1 MRKIAFRSQ
10 KNFSS
15 FIIKISLA
23 AVVLSISTMIISSSL
38 INGFQ
43 KEIRNKVFG
52 FWAHINIVP
61 FSLTKSFE
69 ESGTYLYQDFYT
81 NNNIIPEAAH
91 IQAVAIK
98 AGLLK
103 TRQAFEGI
111 VLKGVGND
119 FNTKFFQPYLKEGA
133 MLSLDSNERRKQ
145 LLIST
150 ATAKRMKLKLGDK
163 VAVNFMDKK
172 IRTRAFII
180 CGIYETG
187 LDEFDKQY
195 AISSISVIQ
204 DLNNW
209 GRDTVGGFEIFLKE
223 NNLFKSRVKAY
234 FLTIFGGFLT
244 PDYAAELRTDPLDK
258 IANDIYYRMSN
269 TSLDVQTIKYQ
280 NPGIFDWLEL
290 QTMNELIILSLM
302 IIVAAINMMTALLI
316 LILERTNMIGIL
328 KALGSTNG
336 SIRKMFIYYALVII
350 GGGLVIGNVL
360 GIGLCLLQKHFEFVK
375 LPQESYYISSAPI
388 DINFMWILALN
399 ILTLFICTL
408 LLLLPSRIISNI
420 SPVKAIRF
428 D

>member
-1 MRKIAFRSQ
+1 
-10 KNFSS
+10 
-15 FIIKISLA
+15 
-23 AVVLSISTMIISSSL
+23 MIIATSL

-52 FWAHINIVP
+52 FWAHISIVP

-81 NNNIIPEAAH
+81 DKRVIPEAAH

-103 TRQAFEGI
+103 TRDAFEGI
-111 VLKGVGND
+111 ALKGIGND
-119 FNTKFFQPYLKEGA
+119 FNTTFFQPYLKEGV
-133 MLSLDSNERRKQ
+133 MLSTDSNVSRKQ
-145 LLIST
+145 LIVST
-150 ATAKRMKLKLGDK
+150 ATAKRMDLKLGDK
-163 VAVNFMDKK
+163 VTVNFVGNK
-172 IRTRAFII
+172 IRTRGFNV

-187 LDEFDKQY
+187 LDEFDKQF
-195 AISSISVIQ
+195 ALSSISVIQ

-223 NNLFKSRVKAY
+223 NNLFKSRAKAY
-234 FLTIFGGFLT
+234 FLTVFGALL
-244 PDYAAELRTDPLDK
+244 PSEYAAELRTDPLDK
-258 IANDIYYRMSN
+258 IADDIYYRMSN
-269 TSLDVQTIKYQ
+269 ANLDVQTIKYQ

-350 GGGLVIGNVL
+350 GGGLLIGNVL
-360 GIGLCLLQKHFEFVK
+360 GISLCLLQKHYQLVK

-388 DINFMWILALN
+388 DLNLAWIFTLN
-399 ILTLFICTL
+399 LLTLFICTL
-408 LLLLPSRIISNI
+408 LLLLPSRIIANI

>member
-1 MRKIAFRSQ
+1 M
-10 KNFSS
+10 
-15 FIIKISLA
+15 
-23 AVVLSISTMIISSSL
+23 
-38 INGFQ
+38 
-43 KEIRNKVFG
+43 FG

-81 NNNIIPEAAH
+81 DKKLIPEAAH
-91 IQAVAIK
+91 IQAVAVK
-98 AGLLK
+98 GGLLK
-103 TRQAFEGI
+103 TRDAFEGI
-111 VLKGVGND
+111 VLKGIGND
-119 FNTKFFQPYLKEGA
+119 FNTKFFQPYLKEGKL
-133 MLSLDSNERRKQ
+133 LSSDTNANKKQ
-145 LLIST
+145 LIIST
-150 ATAKRMKLKLGDK
+150 ATAKRMNLKLGDK
-163 VAVNFMDKK
+163 VAVNFMGNK
-172 IRTRAFII
+172 IRTRAFNI

-223 NNLFKSRVKAY
+223 NNLFKSRGKAY
-234 FLTIFGGFLT
+234 FLIVFGALLPEDF
-244 PDYAAELRTDPLDK
+244 AAKLRANPLDE
-258 IANDIYYRMSN
+258 IANDIYFRMN
-269 TSLDVQTIKYQ
+269 NANLDVQTINYQ

-302 IIVAAINMMTALLI
+302 IIVAAINMITALLI

-336 SIRKMFIYYALVII
+336 SIRRIFIYYALVII
-350 GGGLVIGNVL
+350 GGGILIGNVL
-360 GIGLCLLQKHFEFVK
+360 GIGLCLLQKHFQFVK
-375 LPQESYYISSAPI
+375 LPQESYYLSSAPI
-388 DINFMWILALN
+388 DINFTWIIVLN
-399 ILTLFICTL
+399 ILTLLICTL

>member
-1 MRKIAFRSQ
+1 
-10 KNFSS
+10 
-15 FIIKISLA
+15 
-23 AVVLSISTMIISSSL
+23 MIIATSL

-69 ESGTYLYQDFYT
+69 ENGTYLYQDFYT
-81 NNNIIPEAAH
+81 DKKLIPEAAH

-98 AGLLK
+98 GGLLK
-103 TRQAFEGI
+103 TREAFEGI
-111 VLKGVGND
+111 VLKGIGND
-119 FNTKFFQPYLKEGA
+119 FNTKFFQPYLKAGNL
-133 MLSLDSNERRKQ
+133 LSSDTNENKKQ

-150 ATAKRMKLKLGDK
+150 ATAKRMNLKLGDR

-172 IRTRAFII
+172 IRTRAFNI

-195 AISSISVIQ
+195 ALSSISVIQ

-209 GRDTVGGFEIFLKE
+209 GRDTVGGFEVFLKE
-223 NNLFKSRVKAY
+223 NNLFKSRPKAY
-234 FLTIFGGFLT
+234 FLIRFGRVLQWAYPEEYQEFR
-244 PDYAAELRTDPLDK
+244 ANPLDK
-258 IANDIYYRMSN
+258 IANDIYFRMSN
-269 TSLDVQTIKYQ
+269 ANLDVQTINYQ

-302 IIVAAINMMTALLI
+302 IIVAAINMITALLI

-328 KALGSTNG
+328 KALGSSND
-336 SIRKMFIYYALVII
+336 SIRRIFIYYALVII
-350 GGGLVIGNVL
+350 GGGLLIGNVL
-360 GIGLCLLQKHFEFVK
+360 GIGLCLLQKHFQFVK
-375 LPQESYYISSAPI
+375 LPQDIYYISGAPI
-388 DINFMWILALN
+388 DLNLTLIFILNA
-399 ILTLFICTL
+399 LTLFVCTL

>member
-1 MRKIAFRSQ
+1 
-10 KNFSS
+10 
-15 FIIKISLA
+15 
-23 AVVLSISTMIISSSL
+23 VVLSISTMIIATSL

-61 FSLTKSFE
+61 FSLTNSFE
-69 ESGTYLYQDFYT
+69 ESGTYLYQDFYADKT
-81 NNNIIPEAAH
+81 LIPEAAH

-98 AGLLK
+98 GGLLK

-111 VLKGVGND
+111 VLKGIGND
-119 FNTKFFQPYLKEGA
+119 FNTKFFQPYLKEGS
-133 MLSLDSNERRKQ
+133 MLSTDSNVSRKQ

-150 ATAKRMKLKLGDK
+150 ATAKRMNLKLGDK

-172 IRTRAFII
+172 IRTRAFNI

-195 AISSISVIQ
+195 ALSSISVIQ

-223 NNLFKSRVKAY
+223 NNLFKSRAKAY
-234 FLTIFGGFLT
+234 FLTLFGAFLT

-269 TSLDVQTIKYQ
+269 TNLDVQTIKYQ

-328 KALGSTNG
+328 KALGSTNA
-336 SIRKMFIYYALVII
+336 SIRRMFIYYALVII
-350 GGGLVIGNVL
+350 GGGLLIGNVL
-360 GIGLCLLQKHFEFVK
+360 GIGLCLLQKNYQLVK

-388 DINFMWILALN
+388 DLNLTWILALN